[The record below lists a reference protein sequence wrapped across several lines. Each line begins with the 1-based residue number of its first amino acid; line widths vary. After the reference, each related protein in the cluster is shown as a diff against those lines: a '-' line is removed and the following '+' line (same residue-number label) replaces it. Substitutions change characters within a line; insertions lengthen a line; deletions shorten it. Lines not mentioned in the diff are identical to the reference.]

1 MRLLL
6 LFVVV
11 ILAPLATA
19 APAASSAKPPKK
31 PEAASSAPKGP
42 VDRVITITDSTTAA
56 EVRLAPPGL
65 TTTLTFPADVDA
77 PKAVVADPQQ
87 RILPP
92 IIQGATVVL
101 TSTKPLPPGTT
112 VPLALTLVDGTQL
125 NFAVGATDDGSS
137 DRFVR
142 VELQLTQ
149 RAGADS
155 ASRLKGQV
163 AELQAKLDECSTN
176 AAEVGIA
183 KLGALILKQDLSKPD
198 TFTVEARPY
207 KSGIDKQNRLL
218 VETHHV
224 FRLFDLTYLAI
235 TVENRDPTQTWVLE
249 RAELAV
255 QGSGT
260 SSDIKVLGVE
270 QELNAI
276 PSGAMSKL
284 VISFR
289 MPALAE
295 GQRFEL
301 RLFEK
306 NGARHFKVGDLK
318 L

>member
-1 MRLLL
+1 MLRLS
-6 LFVVV
+6 FVLV
-11 ILAPLATA
+11 LM
-19 APAASSAKPPKK
+19 ASAS
-31 PEAASSAPKGP
+31 ASSAPSKPASKKVEAPAVVKGP
-42 VDRVITITDSTTAA
+42 SDRIITITDATTAA
-56 EVRLAPPGL
+56 EVRLAPPGQ

-77 PKAVVADPQQ
+77 PKAVVADPQM

-101 TSTKPLPPGTT
+101 TSTKPLPAGTT

-125 NFAVGATDDGSS
+125 NFAVGPSLDGAS

-142 VELQLTQ
+142 VEVQMQQ

-163 AELQAKLDECSTN
+163 AELQAKLDDCS
-176 AAEVGIA
+176 AGASEAGIA
-183 KLGALILKQDLSKPD
+183 KLAAIILKQDLTKPD
-198 TFTVEARPY
+198 TFTVEARRF

-218 VETHHV
+218 VETQHV
-224 FRLFDLTYLAI
+224 FRLFDLTYLALTI
-235 TVENRDPTQTWVLE
+235 ENRDPTQPWVLE

-255 QGSGT
+255 QGSGN

-276 PSGAMSKL
+276 PSGATSKA

-289 MPALAE
+289 MPTLNE

-306 NGARHFKVGDLK
+306 NGARHFKLGDLK

>member
-1 MRLLL
+1 MRSLLL
-6 LFVVV
+6 
-11 ILAPLATA
+11 ILLASFTALA
-19 APAASSAKPPKK
+19 APGKPASKK
-31 PEAASSAPKGP
+31 PEAAPVAPRGP
-42 VDRVITITDSTTAA
+42 SDRVLTVTDATTAA
-56 EVRLAPPGL
+56 EVRLAPPGQ

-101 TSTKPLPPGTT
+101 TSTKPLPAGTS

-125 NFAVGATDDGSS
+125 NFAVVGGAPDGAS

-142 VELQLTQ
+142 VELQLQQ

-155 ASRLKGQV
+155 TTRLKGQV
-163 AELQAKLDECSTN
+163 AELQAKLDDCSAG
-176 AAEVGIA
+176 AAEAGIA
-183 KLGALILKQDLSKPD
+183 KLAAIILKQDASKPD
-198 TFTVEARPY
+198 TFTVEARSY

-218 VETHHV
+218 VETQHV
-224 FRLFDLTYLAI
+224 FRLFDLTYLAFTI
-235 TVENRDPTQTWVLE
+235 ENRDPTQTWVLE
-249 RAELAV
+249 RAELSV
-255 QGSGT
+255 QGPGA

-270 QELNAI
+270 QELNAV
-276 PSGAMSKL
+276 PPGATSKAVL
-284 VISFR
+284 SFR
-289 MPALAE
+289 MPALAD

-306 NGARHFKVGDLK
+306 NGARHFKLGDLK

>member
-1 MRLLL
+1 MFRLLVPIC
-6 LFVVV
+6 VVSMF
-11 ILAPLATA
+11 A
-19 APAASSAKPPKK
+19 
-31 PEAASSAPKGP
+31 EGAPKGAKPVAPVAVVSAP
-42 VDRVITITDSTTAA
+42 VDRTIAITDAMTAT
-56 EVRLAPPGL
+56 EIRLAPPGQ
-65 TTTLTFPADVDA
+65 TTTLTFPSDVDA

-101 TSTKPLPPGTT
+101 TSSRPLPPGAT

-125 NFAVGATDDGSS
+125 AFAVGTAKDGSV

-142 VELQLTQ
+142 IELQLQQ

-155 ASRLKGQV
+155 TSRLKGQV
-163 AELQAKLDECSTN
+163 AELQARLDECSAS
-176 AAEVGIA
+176 AAEAGIA

-224 FRLFDLTYLAI
+224 FRLFDLTYLAL

-249 RAELAV
+249 RAELSV
-255 QGSGT
+255 QGGGT
-260 SSDIKVLGVE
+260 STDVKVLGVE
-270 QELNAI
+270 QELNSLA
-276 PSGAMSKL
+276 PGTNARF
-284 VISFR
+284 VVSFR
-289 MPALAE
+289 MPQLAE

-301 RLFEK
+301 RLLEK
-306 NGARHFKVGDLK
+306 NGARHFKLSDLK